1 MSLLKHRNYNVSTG
15 NIMKKQR
22 PPKSDNNKLS
32 SLYLKTLNE
41 KINEI
46 FNSQYEDN
54 FPSILRL
61 KQKDFLSLISSNAL
75 LFLKEIYQNN
85 ELFSSYAKDSIKKS
99 ENLIKDKYLSQYKI
113 LSSAYNTYLKNTSS
127 FQCLKRFRKHCPFT
141 EKFAYHSC
149 KNNKSKLI
157 QIFDTETKT
166 VVEYLIC
173 IECKMC
179 YPPNAIL
186 LYCTNCK
193 CDYYSSI
200 ISPIENIN
208 ILPATWSKYHCGSLV
223 NETMKCIKCKNV
235 LYLNLITKMLVC
247 LNSKCNFTAKPQ
259 SIIWNCAICKKEFN
273 SDAKIFNPMEL
284 QVIKKAI
291 KQSLLL
297 KHRVYPKTVPCCK
310 VKPDTLS
317 FYHKNECKGTLYQ
330 GTYNKQQIV
339 VCSKCNAMN
348 FYDKFIWT
356 CPLCRN
362 RFRSNTE
369 VNYSKIEWGSFFGSR
384 KGSDLSV
391 EQSKRNAISSYC
403 ENKYSHNM
411 NYLDSNN
418 NQSTSADIGEQGN
431 SSENNTNNSKTDS
444 CIPQKS
450 NLRTRGRYHTLIEI
464 LEERNP
470 GLRISLHSRK
480 SQSRTEGELMQ
491 CISQNEEEKK
501 LLSRN
506 SQKISDFSK
515 IISKSE
521 YNRQK
526 QINNVKPTK
535 KIVINLFESFNIEE
549 KKKEYSPRI
558 QMMKKKS
565 SKKAVF
571 NFDNSMDSDDED
583 DDDSVSIN
591 ASRSRIH
598 TIPSMVAKSNNILK
612 EIQLSSKIPSFN
624 MDDYKI
630 LKPIGE
636 GSYGKIYTIMNLQ
649 SKAKYAL
656 KKIIA
661 HDGKEIKKIQKEFEL
676 VYTHPASN
684 IMKIYNIEYKCL
696 DFSTYSIYVLMEL
709 ANADW
714 NMEIKKRMEK
724 KMYYKE
730 NELIAILKQLVNA
743 LAYLQIQKV
752 AHRDIKPQN
761 ILLYSNSV
769 YKVADF
775 GEAKEIKISKQQ
787 NTLRGTELYMS
798 PVLFHGLKLNK
809 KDVLHNVYKSDVFS
823 LGYCVLFASAL
834 NFRVINEIRELKEMK
849 DVYKVMIKYLGIKYS
864 KKFYTLLLNMIEY
877 DEKKRFDFI
886 ELEQYLKDN
895 Y

>member
-1 MSLLKHRNYNVSTG
+1 MSLLKHKNYNVSSG
-15 NIMKKQR
+15 NILRKQR
-22 PPKSDNNKLS
+22 PPKPDNNKS
-32 SLYLKTLNE
+32 STLYLKSLNE

-46 FNSQYEDN
+46 FNTQYEDN
-54 FPSILRL
+54 FPSILIL
-61 KQKDFLSLISSNAL
+61 KQRDFLSLISSNAL

-85 ELFSSYAKDSIKKS
+85 ELSSSYAKDSIKKS
-99 ENLIKDKYLSQYKI
+99 ENLIKEKYLSQYKV
-113 LSSAYNTYLKNTSS
+113 LSFVWNSYLKNKTA
-127 FQCLKRFRKHCPFT
+127 FLFLKRFRKHCPFT
-141 EKFAYHSC
+141 EKYAFHSC
-149 KNNKSKLI
+149 NNNQSKLI
-157 QIFDTETKT
+157 QILDTETKT
-166 VVEYLIC
+166 FVEYLIC

-186 LYCTNCK
+186 LHCTNCK
-193 CDYYSSI
+193 CDYYSSVL
-200 ISPIENIN
+200 SPIENIN

-223 NETMKCIKCKNV
+223 NETMKCIKCKSV
-235 LYLNLITKMLVC
+235 LYLNLITKMLIC

-259 SIIWNCAICKKEFN
+259 SIIWNCAICKQEFN

-291 KQSLLL
+291 KNSLLL
-297 KHRVYPKTVPCCK
+297 KQKVYPKKIPCCK
-310 VKPDTLS
+310 VKPETVS
-317 FYHKNECKGTLYQ
+317 FYHKNECKGALYQ
-330 GTYNKQQIV
+330 GTYNKQKIV
-339 VCSKCNAMN
+339 VCSKCSAMN

-362 RFRSNTE
+362 RFRTNSGE
-369 VNYSKIEWGSFFGSR
+369 NYSKVEWGAFFGSR

-391 EQSKRNAISSYC
+391 EQAKRNSVSSYC
-403 ENKYSHNM
+403 DKYSHNA

-431 SSENNTNNSKTDS
+431 SSENNTNKSKTDS
-444 CIPQKS
+444 CAPQKGI
-450 NLRTRGRYHTLIEI
+450 RTRGRYNTLIEI

-480 SQSRTEGELMQ
+480 TQSRTEGELMQ
-491 CISQNEEEKK
+491 SISQNEEEKE
-501 LLSRN
+501 LLSRDI
-506 SQKISDFSK
+506 QKVSDFSK

-526 QINNVKPTK
+526 QTSNIKPTK

-549 KKKEYSPRI
+549 KKKDHSSKHSS
-558 QMMKKKS
+558 KKLLKKMS

-571 NFDNSMDSDDED
+571 DFDNSIDSDDED
-583 DDDSVSIN
+583 DDVSIN
-591 ASRSRIH
+591 TSRSRIH

-612 EIQLSSKIPSFN
+612 EIQSTSKIPSFN

-649 SKAKYAL
+649 SKEKYAL

-661 HDGKEIKKIQKEFEL
+661 HDGKELKRIQKEFEL
-676 VYTHPASN
+676 VYTHSTDN

-696 DFSTYSIYVLMEL
+696 DFSTYSVYVLMEL

-724 KMYYKE
+724 KMFYKE
-730 NELIAILKQLVNA
+730 SELIAILKQLVNA
-743 LAYLQIQKV
+743 LTYLQIQKV

-798 PVLFHGLKLNK
+798 PVLFHGLKSNK

-834 NFRVINEIRELKEMK
+834 NFRVINEVRELKEMK
-849 DVYKVMIKYLGIKYS
+849 DVNKVMIKYLGIKYS
-864 KKFYTLLLNMIEY
+864 KKFYKLLLNMIEY
-877 DEKKRFDFI
+877 DEQKRFDFI